1 MLAGDR
7 KMNRILLKIADELD
21 EADRLGESRDAPE
34 GMRYI
39 IMSDTLAKELASTI
53 RKVGLLV
60 DDVYNP

>member
-1 MLAGDR
+1 
-7 KMNRILLKIADELD
+7 MNKILLKIANELD
-21 EADRLGESRDAPE
+21 EADRLGGSCDVPE

-60 DDVYNP
+60 DDLWE

>member
-1 MLAGDR
+1 
-7 KMNRILLKIADELD
+7 MNRILLKIANELD
-21 EADRLGESRDAPE
+21 EADRLGGSLDVPE

-60 DDVYNP
+60 NDL